1 MKPIRIMIVDDHPM
15 MREALRA
22 AIEVEPDMQVAGEA
36 ANGQQ
41 AVFDALT
48 LRPDVIVMDLY
59 LPVKDGV
66 EAISEIVSQWP
77 SARILAITSSNDDAK
92 VVAAVEA
99 GAIGY
104 LLKDVSRE
112 QFLFGVREVA
122 RGETVLPP
130 DVATRLARGIRRKH
144 LANAS
149 DGESVRPLTRRE
161 REVLALLGQGLS
173 NQAIAQQLVLSESTV
188 RVHVYNIL
196 HKLSLADRNQAIVYA
211 LRQWNEDS

>member
-22 AIEVEPDMQVAGEA
+22 AIEVEPDLQVTGEA

-66 EAISEIVSQWP
+66 EAISEIMSQWP
-77 SARILAITSSNDDAK
+77 SARILAITSSTDDAK